1 MNSAPRKTS
10 TVKEGTQGVLLGDQA
25 YLSLKQLLTTGELHP
40 GEFMSIADL
49 SQRIGLPVAPIRDAV
64 KKAEAMGLL
73 QVLPKRGIVV
83 PSGTP
88 KLIDECFR
96 LRAIFDQ
103 QGARILSRTKTS
115 HDLHSLRARH
125 VVVLNA
131 AQKNM
136 SVHAQREALALDW
149 ELHAYLAAALR
160 NDSVSAIYDQNR
172 DKLAMF
178 QSSRPFLPERL
189 ISAMTE
195 HLAIIDAI
203 VDQDEGKAAQ
213 LVDIHL
219 TESLRWWG
227 ISSPELQ
234 LPQHD

>member
-1 MNSAPRKTS
+1 MNSAAHKTS
-10 TVKEGTQGVLLGDQA
+10 IAKEGVQGVLLGERA
-25 YLSLKQLLTTGELHP
+25 YLSLKQMLTTGELRA

-83 PSGTP
+83 ASGTQ

-115 HDLHSLRARH
+115 HDLHDLRARH

-131 AQKNM
+131 ANKNM
-136 SVHAQREALALDW
+136 PLHAQREALALDW

-172 DKLAMF
+172 DKLAIF

-203 VDQDEGKAAQ
+203 IEQDETRAAQ

-219 TESLRWWG
+219 VESLRWWG
-227 ISSPELQ
+227 ISSSELQ
-234 LPQHD
+234 PSRHD